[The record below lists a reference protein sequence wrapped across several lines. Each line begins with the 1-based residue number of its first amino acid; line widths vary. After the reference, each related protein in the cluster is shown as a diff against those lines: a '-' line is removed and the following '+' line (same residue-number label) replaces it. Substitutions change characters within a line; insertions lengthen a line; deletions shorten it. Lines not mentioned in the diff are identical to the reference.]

1 MDGSPS
7 DPPLYSLLYRS
18 SSTRCVTPSDVN
30 QIFVASSIRN
40 TRDGVTGLLLY
51 GAPAP
56 HAHGL
61 FVQWIEGPP
70 DAVRRL
76 WQRLQQDP
84 RHTDLE
90 VLHEGPVGDLVGM
103 DARLFPG
110 WSLRVEF
117 EDLGSLPVTAD
128 QFLAYWLI
136 HSGVLGS
143 QRERL
148 RGRRPS
154 VGAGPGR

>member
-1 MDGSPS
+1 M
-7 DPPLYSLLYRS
+7 
-18 SSTRCVTPSDVN
+18 
-30 QIFVASSIRN
+30 
-40 TRDGVTGLLLY
+40 TGLLLY
-51 GAPAP
+51 GAPDPRAP
-56 HAHGL
+56 GL
-61 FVQWIEGPP
+61 FVQWVEGPP
-70 DAVRRL
+70 ENVRRL
-76 WQRLQQDP
+76 WQRLQRDP

-90 VLHEGPVGDLVGM
+90 ILHEGPNRDIVGM

-117 EDLGSLPVTAD
+117 ENMGSLPVTSD